1 MANTER
7 GVLQYRDDRDVGL
20 LAGPVVGQLQGS
32 SIVFDGDRPA
42 GQLKHHRIG
51 KRSHRRIELA
61 IFIFV
66 KQCAAHSTC
75 RSEIS
80 APVHAL
86 AGSPVGSNPPT
97 ITTPSKL
104 TPNAD

>member
-20 LAGPVVGQLQGS
+20 
-32 SIVFDGDRPA
+32 
-42 GQLKHHRIG
+42 
-51 KRSHRRIELA
+51 
-61 IFIFV
+61 
-66 KQCAAHSTC
+66 
-75 RSEIS
+75 
-80 APVHAL
+80 L